1 VRDAEELH
9 DALLTLIALPARGR
23 TSTEER
29 NRLEGKLQESL
40 PAWAAWFEHLVE
52 GHRAVRARAG
62 EETYWVATERI
73 GAFLKVFPAAELEAP
88 PLKVEAP
95 PVSREDA
102 VLALITGWISHSGP
116 VTANQLGS
124 VLSLSAS
131 DTEKALL
138 QLESSGVVVR
148 GKFSDPA
155 LGQTE

>member
-9 DALLTLIALPARGR
+9 DALLTLIALAARGR

-73 GAFLKVFPAAELEAP
+73 GASGLS
-88 PLKVEAP
+88 
-95 PVSREDA
+95 SR
-102 VLALITGWISHSGP
+102 
-116 VTANQLGS
+116 
-124 VLSLSAS
+124 
-131 DTEKALL
+131 
-138 QLESSGVVVR
+138 SSPR
-148 GKFSDPA
+148 PSSKRSRSR
-155 LGQTE
+155 